1 MWGTST
7 SDRSAH
13 CWMSRLTFTLPVAV
27 AVAVALALVLTELV
41 YLLTRGERGY
51 EGHVVLP

>member
-13 CWMSRLTFTLPVAV
+13 WMSRLTFALPVAV
-27 AVAVALALVLTELV
+27 AIAVALALVLTELV